1 MILEYEAALVEAIL
15 FLETDPV
22 EASTLARIS
31 GFSVE
36 VVLAA
41 LTRLQEGYE
50 ARRSGLS
57 IDEIA
62 GGFILAPR
70 PDLWDALKG
79 RYGKKNDNNLSRAA
93 LETLS
98 VIAYSQPVTRAEIES
113 IRGVSPDGMIRLL
126 LSKDLIKPV
135 GKKDSPG
142 RPVQYGTTSD
152 FLKVFR
158 LASIADLPRLDEL
171 NEERFN
177 LDG

>member
-1 MILEYEAALVEAIL
+1 MNFEYETALIEAIL
-15 FLETDPV
+15 FLETDPID
-22 EASTLARIS
+22 APTLARIS
-31 GFSVE
+31 GFSVD
-36 VVLAA
+36 VVLEVLAK
-41 LTRLQEGYE
+41 LQERYE
-50 ARRSGLS
+50 STQSGLS

-62 GGFILAPR
+62 GGFILTPR
-70 PDLWDALKG
+70 TDLWNDLKG

-126 LSKDLIKPV
+126 LAKDLIKPV
-135 GKKDSPG
+135 GKKDTPG
-142 RPVQYGTTSD
+142 RPIQYGTTSD

-171 NEERFN
+171 NEERFSIEE
-177 LDG
+177 